1 MAMPGSVPAR
11 PQSSRSLL
19 AGALALVGI
28 LALAVSA
35 AISYGSALRW
45 IDHANE
51 VQRGVDAW
59 VLGLTDV
66 QNDVRGFIATDR
78 GAFVEE
84 HVAMAKT
91 VRARAAS
98 LERLVS
104 DNPLQTRNFAAANAS
119 ANAVLAYLD
128 EQIARVRQGR
138 RAEALII
145 LEQGNGRRLMAEF
158 RQAAGR
164 IRTEE
169 QHLLLERRG
178 HASFRGKAT
187 LLSGALFAVASLGL
201 LAFAWR
207 TEAEHERAL
216 ARLARDARERL
227 QVLAGLAEALS
238 GARTLDQV
246 AGEIVERGRH
256 AAHGD
261 TCTLYTWNEARTVLE
276 LKGSSGVAPEVLS
289 RVTRLTEATHASSF
303 ADLKAA
309 RSVWVETQAD
319 YRSVFPDL
327 VKLKASGQRA
337 QAFWSVPLIAE
348 GRPLGLLGVGFY
360 AARQFSPDERAF
372 VQTLANQCAQALL
385 RASRL
390 EREDEARRWLGT
402 TLRSIGDAVI
412 ATDADGRITF
422 MNPVA
427 ESLTAWNEADALGQP
442 LESVFKI
449 FSEATR
455 AVVESPVAKVL
466 REGKIVGLANHTV
479 LRPKSGLEIP
489 IDDSGAPILN
499 EQGEIVGV
507 VLVFRDVSHEK
518 RAEARHEFLARAGEA
533 LVSSLDYQAT
543 LATVARFAV
552 PQLADWCAVDLVDAH
567 TGKCQQV
574 AVAHVDPTK
583 VQFARD
589 LGQRYPTDPNA
600 PTGVPQV
607 IRTGVSE
614 LYSEIPE
621 ALLEA
626 GAQDAEHLRIIRE
639 LRLKSAMVVAL
650 RTHNRIFG
658 AISFVY
664 ADSERR
670 YTADDLSFAEELAR
684 RGALAIENSLALKE
698 AEHARSQERYLRD
711 EAERANRAKDEFLA
725 TVSHELRTPL
735 NAILGWTVTVR
746 SRQPP
751 PDIDKA
757 LSIVE
762 RNARAQA
769 KLIEDVLD
777 VSRIISGKMALSLG
791 PTDVASA
798 VRAAIETVTPAAVA
812 KGVAVTCSVGDE
824 ALTITADANRLQQ
837 IAWNLLSNA
846 VKFTP
851 QGGKVSLSVS
861 REGSDVCLQ
870 VADSGEGIRPEHLG
884 LVFEP
889 FNQADAST
897 TRRHGGLG
905 LGLSIVKQLVHAHG
919 GTVRAASDGLGKG
932 ATFIVRLPAR
942 SIITPFG
949 AESNSRPGQAA
960 PALDEPVA
968 VRLDGLRVLI
978 VDDEPDSLALLEDVL
993 RARGAKVDSASSAAL
1008 ALEKVRQMPPDVIV
1022 SDVGMPGE
1030 DGYSLIR
1037 KVRAL
1042 PVGSGGRT
1050 PAVALTAYARPEDAQ
1065 RAFAAGYQV
1074 HVTKPLEPGRLASVV
1089 ANLGGRSQD
1098 A

>member
-1 MAMPGSVPAR
+1 MPGSVPAR
-11 PQSSRSLL
+11 PQSSRLLL
-19 AGALALVGI
+19 AGALALLGI

-51 VQRGVDAW
+51 VQREVDAW
-59 VLGLTDV
+59 VLAVGDV
-66 QNDVRGFIATDR
+66 QSDVRGYVATDR
-78 GAFVEE
+78 GAFVEKHDSLSE
-84 HVAMAKT
+84 AVH
-91 VRARAAS
+91 ARAVS
-98 LERLVS
+98 LERLVR
-104 DNPLQTRNFAAANAS
+104 DNALQTKNVAAANES
-119 ANAVLAYLD
+119 AKAVLAHLD
-128 EQIARVRQGR
+128 RQIARVRDGR
-138 RAEALII
+138 RAEALTT
-145 LEQGNGRRLMAEF
+145 LEQGIGRRLMAEF
-158 RQAAGR
+158 RQATGR
-164 IRTEE
+164 IRSEE
-169 QHLLLERRG
+169 QRLLLERRG
-178 HASFRGKAT
+178 HAGFRGKAT
-187 LLSGALFAVASLGL
+187 LWSGALFALASLGL

-207 TEAEHERAL
+207 AEAQHERTL
-216 ARLARDARERL
+216 ARLAREARERL
-227 QVLAGLAEALS
+227 QRLAELAGALS
-238 GARTLDQV
+238 SARTLDQV
-246 AGEIVERGRH
+246 TSEIVEHGRK

-261 TCTLYTWNEARTVLE
+261 TCTLYRLNDARTVLD
-276 LKGSSGVAPEVLS
+276 LKGSSGVAPEVLA
-289 RVTRLTEATHASSF
+289 RVTRLTEATHANSF
-303 ADLKAA
+303 EALKAA
-309 RSVWVETQAD
+309 RSVWVETKAD
-319 YRSVFPDL
+319 YRSILPDL
-327 VKLKASGQRA
+327 AKLKASGPRA

-348 GRPLGLLGVGFY
+348 GRPLGLLGVGFF
-360 AARQFSPDERAF
+360 AARQFSKDERTF
-372 VQTLANQCAQALL
+372 VETLANQCAQALL

-412 ATDADGRITF
+412 ATDASGRITF

-427 ESLTAWNEADALGQP
+427 ETLTAWNEADALGQP
-442 LESVFKI
+442 LESVFRI

-455 AVVESPVAKVL
+455 AVVESPVSKVL
-466 REGKIVGLANHTV
+466 REGKVVGLANHTV
-479 LRPKSGLEIP
+479 LRPRVGLEIP

-543 LATVARFAV
+543 LATVARLAV
-552 PQLADWCAVDLVDAH
+552 PQLADWCAVDLVDAA
-567 TGKCQQV
+567 GKQQQV

-583 VQFARD
+583 VQFARE
-589 LGQRYPTDPNA
+589 LGQRYPPDPNA
-600 PTGVPQV
+600 STGVPQV

-614 LYSEIPE
+614 LYAEIPE

-650 RTHNRIFG
+650 RTRSRTFG

-670 YTADDLSFAEELAR
+670 YSAEDLSFAEELAR
-684 RGALAIENSLALKE
+684 RCALAIENSLALKE
-698 AEHARSQERYLRD
+698 TEEARAQERYLRD

-751 PDIDKA
+751 ADIDKA

-777 VSRIISGKMALSLG
+777 VSRIISGKLALSLG

-798 VRAAIETVTPAAVA
+798 IRAAIETVTPAAVA
-812 KGVAVTCSVGDE
+812 KGVKLSFTVGSE
-824 ALTITADANRLQQ
+824 PLTITADANRLQQ

-851 QGGKVSLSVS
+851 QGGQISLSV
-861 REGSDVCLQ
+861 RRDGSDVCLE
-870 VADSGEGIRPEHLG
+870 VADSGEGIRPEHLA

-919 GTVRAASDGLGKG
+919 GTVRATSGGLGKG

-949 AESNSRPGQAA
+949 AERSSRPGQA
-960 PALDEPVA
+960 PAFVDEA
-968 VRLDGLRVLI
+968 STVRLDGLRVLI
-978 VDDEPDSLALLEDVL
+978 VDDEPDSLALLEEVL
-993 RARGAKVDSASSAAL
+993 RERGASVDTATSAAL
-1008 ALEKVRQMPPDVIV
+1008 ALEKFQVVHPDVIV

-1042 PVGSGGRT
+1042 AVERGGRT
-1050 PAVALTAYARPEDAQ
+1050 PAVALTAYARPEDAL

-1074 HVTKPLEPGRLASVV
+1074 HVTKPLEPNRLASVV